1 MKAENKMS
9 YFISNTSQNNLSR
22 PRKINELK
30 LRCKHK
36 MKYFIYLFK
45 QGGGVCVCQKL
56 KNNKRLK

>member
-45 QGGGVCVCQKL
+45 QGGVCVCVKNL
-56 KNNKRLK
+56 KIIKD